1 MKAETGPGLAF
12 PGPVNAAADPPD
24 PLDSALCD
32 ELLSY
37 LREHP
42 RSMDSLEGIAGWW
55 LPRHHIRTG
64 VERVA
69 RCLVTLTEGG
79 FLEEV
84 SDGDRR
90 LYRVRPDGDAPP
102 AGPTRQP

>member
-1 MKAETGPGLAF
+1 M
-12 PGPVNAAADPPD
+12 NAAADPPD
-24 PLDSALCD
+24 PRDSALCD

-64 VERVA
+64 VEAVA
-69 RCLVTLTEGG
+69 RCLAKLTEGG

-90 LYRVRPDGDAPP
+90 LYRMRADGGAPP
-102 AGPTRQP
+102 AGPTR